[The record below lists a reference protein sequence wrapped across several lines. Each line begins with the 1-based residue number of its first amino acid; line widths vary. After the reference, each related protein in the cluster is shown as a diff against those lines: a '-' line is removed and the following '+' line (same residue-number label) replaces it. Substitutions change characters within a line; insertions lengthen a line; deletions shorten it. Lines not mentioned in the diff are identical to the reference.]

1 MNWTQVEEQIA
12 EDDRNKLDRK
22 ATAADPQ
29 IVDGTLE
36 VRDGGGFGFAVLAFG
51 ARLCLMSSGGRAHKV
66 HTLWDGF

>member
-1 MNWTQVEEQIA
+1 VEEQIA

-36 VRDGGGFGFAVLAFG
+36 VRDGGGLVSRFSLSEHDCV
-51 ARLCLMSSGGRAHKV
+51 
-66 HTLWDGF
+66 